1 MRPIIK
7 RSKPNI
13 LITKENEWLQK
24 FLASNKDRPHN
35 SQYGH
40 PEIQTAL
47 YSSSYNKCYYCEREL
62 LQVPSE
68 IDHFIEVNEDKTL
81 AFKWENL
88 YLSCGNCNDKLPNRD
103 YPVTSVIDPCSTTQS
118 IIENNLTFYSNII
131 KSRNNTQFSLD
142 TITKYRLNS
151 KVLNTARSTMLIF
164 FYDKL
169 SELYRKKDAERRLR
183 FNDDELEFIT
193 SFANNDSQ
201 FSLMFKV
208 LLKKMNFI
216 P

>member
-7 RSKPNI
+7 RSKPDI
-13 LITKENEWLQK
+13 LIAKENEWLQR
-24 FLASNKDRPHN
+24 FLATGKDRPHN

-40 PEIQTAL
+40 HEIQTAL

-62 LQVPSE
+62 LHIPSE
-68 IDHFIEVNEDKTL
+68 IDHFIEVSENKRL

-103 YPVTSVIDPCSTTQS
+103 FPVNSVIDPCSTTQS
-118 IIENNLTFYSNII
+118 IIEENLTFHNDTIR
-131 KSRNNTQFSLD
+131 SRNNTPFSLD

-151 KVLNTARSTMLIF
+151 KVLNYARATALMF

-169 SELYRKKDAERRLR
+169 SELYRKKESEGRIEFNDAEI
-183 FNDDELEFIT
+183 EFIV
-193 SFANNDSQ
+193 SFSNSDSQ
-201 FSLMFKV
+201 FSLMFKL

-216 P
+216 S